1 MGVVEG
7 CLGYWGRDKGCH
19 GYCGKHINQCDHRN
33 YVLPTPE
40 RGSSWVACLKFE
52 ALNAIQGAH
61 CGKPLN
67 DILAFHFNSLP
78 QWAP

>member
-7 CLGYWGRDKGCH
+7 CPGYGG
-19 GYCGKHINQCDHRN
+19 GGTTGAMAMVENTLTSDHQN

-52 ALNAIQGAH
+52 ALNAIQGAIVESH
-61 CGKPLN
+61 
-67 DILAFHFNSLP
+67 
-78 QWAP
+78 